1 VEVGR
6 ALVAR
11 STSLFHLARPINA
24 WIRFAAMPSFD
35 QLYPFLIL
43 GFAFGALYAVAG
55 AGLVVLYRTTGVLN
69 FAFGAIGMFAL
80 NISWTFLQAN
90 WWPDSLNW
98 FAYLLTVILSILLSL
113 AYGRYIAPLFA
124 QREPLVKTVGT
135 LGLLLLLLGITFVRW
150 ETQNG
155 RSYALPLKS
164 FAFNI
169 GRARING
176 VHLLAFGF
184 GVLVTLGVT
193 FFLNKTDLGTA
204 MRAVANDRDVAAL
217 IGIPVRKVEATAW
230 AANGFICGVV
240 ALCAASL
247 SGFEVINLTYIVIPY
262 LAAALIGRL
271 KYLGVTFAAGL
282 VIGVLESSLN
292 PFGGNLRFLSDYRTT
307 VPFVLC
313 ILSMLWFGRKRTIV
327 LAGREMQ

>member
-1 VEVGR
+1 
-6 ALVAR
+6 
-11 STSLFHLARPINA
+11 
-24 WIRFAAMPSFD
+24 MPTFD
-35 QLYPFLIL
+35 QFYPFLIL
-43 GFAFGALYAVAG
+43 GFAFGAFYAVA
-55 AGLVVLYRTTGVLN
+55 ATGLVVLYRTTGVLN

-80 NISWTFLQAN
+80 NVSWTFLDAN
-90 WWPDSLNW
+90 WWPNSLNW
-98 FAYLLTVILSILLSL
+98 FAYLLTIILTVLISL
-113 AYGRYIAPLFA
+113 AYGRYIAPIFA

-135 LGLLLLLLGITFVRW
+135 LGLSLLLLGITFVRW
-150 ETQNG
+150 ETQLG
-155 RSYALPLKS
+155 RTYSLPLKS

-184 GVLVTLGVT
+184 GVLVTVGVT
-193 FFLNKTDLGTA
+193 FFLNNTNLGTA

-247 SGFEVINLTYIVIPY
+247 SGFEVINLTFSLVIPY

-271 KYLGVTFAAGL
+271 KYLGATFAAGL
-282 VIGVLESSLN
+282 GMGVLESSLN
-292 PFGGNLRFLSDYRTT
+292 PFGGNLKFLSDYRTT

>member
-1 VEVGR
+1 
-6 ALVAR
+6 
-11 STSLFHLARPINA
+11 
-24 WIRFAAMPSFD
+24 MPTFD

-43 GFAFGALYAVAG
+43 GFAFGAYYGVA
-55 AGLVVLYRTTGVLN
+55 ATGLVVLYRTTGVLN

-80 NISWTFLQAN
+80 NVSWTFLDAT

-98 FAYLLTVILSILLSL
+98 FAYLLTIILSVLLSL
-113 AYGRYIAPLFA
+113 IYGRYIAPVFA
-124 QREPLVKTVGT
+124 QREPLVKTIGT

-150 ETQNG
+150 KTQDS
-155 RSYALPLKS
+155 RSYALPMKK

-169 GRARING
+169 GRARVNG
-176 VHLLAFGF
+176 VHGLALAF

-193 FFLNKTDLGTA
+193 VFLNRTALGTA

-217 IGIPVRKVEATAW
+217 IGIPVRKIEATAW

-240 ALCAASL
+240 ALIAVSL
-247 SGFEVINLTYIVIPY
+247 TGSLDVVGLTYSVIPY

-271 KYLGVTFAAGL
+271 KYLGVTFAAGIG
-282 VIGVLESSLN
+282 IGVVEASLN
-292 PFGGNLRFLSDYRTT
+292 PFQGSLLFLSDYKTT
-307 VPFVLC
+307 VPFVFC
-313 ILSMLWFGRKRTIV
+313 IVAMLWYGRKRTIV